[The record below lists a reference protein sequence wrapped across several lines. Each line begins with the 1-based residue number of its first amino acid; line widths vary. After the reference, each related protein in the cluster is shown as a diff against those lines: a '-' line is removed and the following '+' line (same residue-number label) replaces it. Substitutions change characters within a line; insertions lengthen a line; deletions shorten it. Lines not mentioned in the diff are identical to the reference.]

1 MAEQVFPTKG
11 NLINAKKTLGLCRL
25 GYDLMDRKRNILIR
39 EMMSLIE
46 KAKSL
51 RGEIED
57 TYKTAYAA
65 LQEAN
70 ITLGVIDQIAEA
82 VPIENGISLVS
93 HSVMGVE
100 LPQLTLEESQDK
112 SLVPYGFLNTNSQ
125 LDHAYVSFRKVV
137 QTTTVL
143 AEVENSISRLA
154 TAIKKTQRR
163 ANALRNIL
171 IPRYEGIVKFITDN
185 LEEKDREEFARMKV
199 IKVQKRKKAEA

>member
-1 MAEQVFPTKG
+1 M
-11 NLINAKKTLGLCRL
+11 
-25 GYDLMDRKRNILIR
+25 
-39 EMMSLIE
+39 
-46 KAKSL
+46 
-51 RGEIED
+51 
-57 TYKTAYAA
+57 
-65 LQEAN
+65 
-70 ITLGVIDQIAEA
+70 
-82 VPIENGISLVS
+82 
-93 HSVMGVE
+93 
-100 LPQLTLEESQDK
+100 
-112 SLVPYGFLNTNSQ
+112 PYGFLNTNSQ

-143 AEVENSISRLA
+143 AEVENSIYRLA